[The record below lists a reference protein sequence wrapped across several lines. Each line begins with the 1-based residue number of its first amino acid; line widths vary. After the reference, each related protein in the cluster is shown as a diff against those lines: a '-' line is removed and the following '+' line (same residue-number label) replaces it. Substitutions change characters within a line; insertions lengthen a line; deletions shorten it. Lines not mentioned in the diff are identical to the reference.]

1 MFELIVVL
9 FIDSNLVG
17 VVFEAFEFISF
28 YVDETEKS
36 QVTIFQSLIFFFP
49 ILFEIEESC
58 CGILVCS
65 FFILLRLLRVGF
77 LKFYV

>member
-36 QVTIFQSLIFFFP
+36 QVTIFQSLIFFF
-49 ILFEIEESC
+49 LYY
-58 CGILVCS
+58 
-65 FFILLRLLRVGF
+65 
-77 LKFYV
+77 LK